1 MDGKTGDCSGRVGTP
16 VRLGGT
22 PHSYA
27 DSHESPGGT
36 CPLHLVHRMR
46 QISTSPVR
54 RRQQVSAP
62 PGVLPILA
70 LLTLAGCAQLESPVA
85 PPGTIA
91 TLAPA
96 SANLVTRPWEG
107 RCEGTGAFR
116 PDFITLDITGTC
128 HLSHLGLTTTV
139 GVEIT
144 SPSLSAV
151 HTFTAANG
159 DKLYTTTVGQAT
171 LKPDFSG
178 VTFSNI
184 ETVTGGTGRF
194 TNASGSATRIGSTNF
209 ADASAT
215 WEIVGTLTYD
225 AADRK

>member
-1 MDGKTGDCSGRVGTP
+1 MPRVP
-16 VRLGGT
+16 SLF
-22 PHSYA
+22 
-27 DSHESPGGT
+27 
-36 CPLHLVHRMR
+36 
-46 QISTSPVR
+46 
-54 RRQQVSAP
+54 
-62 PGVLPILA
+62 LA
-70 LLTLAGCAQLESPVA
+70 VLTLAGCAQLDSPVA
-85 PPGTIA
+85 PQKTIA
-91 TLAPA
+91 TLAPV

-107 RCEGTGAFR
+107 SCEGTGTFR

-144 SPSLSAV
+144 GSSLSAV

-159 DKLYTTTVGQAT
+159 DLLYTTTVGQAT

-194 TNASGSATRIGSTNF
+194 ANASGSATRIGSTTF
-209 ADASAT
+209 SDGSAT
-215 WEIVGTLTYD
+215 WDILGTLTYD
-225 AADRK
+225 ASDRR

>member
-1 MDGKTGDCSGRVGTP
+1 MPRVSR
-16 VRLGGT
+16 VF
-22 PHSYA
+22 
-27 DSHESPGGT
+27 
-36 CPLHLVHRMR
+36 
-46 QISTSPVR
+46 
-54 RRQQVSAP
+54 
-62 PGVLPILA
+62 LA
-70 LLTLAGCAQLESPVA
+70 VLTLAGCAQLESPVA
-85 PPGTIA
+85 PQKTIA
-91 TLAPA
+91 ALAPA

-107 RCEGTGAFR
+107 SCEGTGAFR

-128 HLSHLGLTTTV
+128 RLSHLGLTTTV

-144 SPSLSAV
+144 GIVLSGV

-159 DKLYTTTVGQAT
+159 DILYTTTAGQAT

-194 TNASGSATRIGSTNF
+194 ANASGSATRIGSTRF
-209 ADASAT
+209 SDASAT

-225 AADRK
+225 ASDRR